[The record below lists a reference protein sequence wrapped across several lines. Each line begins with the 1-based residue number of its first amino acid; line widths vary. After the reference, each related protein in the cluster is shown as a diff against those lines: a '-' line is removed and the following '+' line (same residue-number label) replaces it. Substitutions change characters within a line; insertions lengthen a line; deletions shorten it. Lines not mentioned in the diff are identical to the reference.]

1 MPSEE
6 RSRSRGVA
14 TGWVRL
20 TLIAALVLAPDG
32 ALHAQS
38 LEPRSYT
45 NTPVG
50 INFLLLGYGHTE
62 GDVAFDASVPI
73 TDAKVRVDAGLLA
86 YARSLDVWGLSGK
99 FLAVLPI
106 AEASGSA
113 KLRGQGH
120 DRDVFGLAD
129 PLLRVSVNFFG
140 APALTLEEFATYQQ
154 DLIIGATL
162 QVTAPLGQ
170 YDSSKLL
177 NLGTNRWSVK
187 PELGVSKAWGPLTL
201 ELIPA
206 ITFFTT
212 NNDFFGGKT
221 LEQDPIYSL
230 QGHLIYQFSPIFWG
244 AFDATY
250 YVGGRTTV
258 NGQQAQEPE
267 NVRVGVTT
275 ALSLSRHQSIKLHGS
290 TGVYN
295 RTDNNF
301 WAVGMAW
308 QFRWGG
314 GL

>member
-6 RSRSRGVA
+6 RGRGVA

-140 APALTLEEFATYQQ
+140 APE
-154 DLIIGATL
+154 IGRAH
-162 QVTAPLGQ
+162 V
-170 YDSSKLL
+170 
-177 NLGTNRWSVK
+177 
-187 PELGVSKAWGPLTL
+187 
-201 ELIPA
+201 
-206 ITFFTT
+206 
-212 NNDFFGGKT
+212 
-221 LEQDPIYSL
+221 
-230 QGHLIYQFSPIFWG
+230 
-244 AFDATY
+244 
-250 YVGGRTTV
+250 
-258 NGQQAQEPE
+258 
-267 NVRVGVTT
+267 
-275 ALSLSRHQSIKLHGS
+275 
-290 TGVYN
+290 
-295 RTDNNF
+295 
-301 WAVGMAW
+301 
-308 QFRWGG
+308 
-314 GL
+314 